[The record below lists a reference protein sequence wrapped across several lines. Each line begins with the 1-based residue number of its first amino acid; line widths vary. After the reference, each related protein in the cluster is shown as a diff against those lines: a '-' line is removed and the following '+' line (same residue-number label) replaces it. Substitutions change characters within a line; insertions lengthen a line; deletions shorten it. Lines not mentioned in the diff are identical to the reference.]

1 MITVIDGKLFS
12 KMFISAANNLENHKA
27 AVNDMNV
34 FPVPDGD
41 TGTNMAL
48 TVKAAAGE
56 LLKYPDGGVSG
67 LADCVA
73 KASLRGARGNSGVIL
88 SQLLRGM
95 QKGTAGLEVLDCA
108 GIANAFRSAA
118 EVAYKAVMKPTEGTI
133 LTVAREMAEF
143 AVREQANFENA
154 QEFLEKIVEEGN
166 VPLNGRRSCSL
177 Y

>member
-73 KASLRGARGNSGVIL
+73 KASLRGTVRCDS
-88 SQLLRGM
+88 LLYTTEKYNCHNCIIH
-95 QKGTAGLEVLDCA
+95 QFAIVFNHFLD
-108 GIANAFRSAA
+108 
-118 EVAYKAVMKPTEGTI
+118 M
-133 LTVAREMAEF
+133 L
-143 AVREQANFENA
+143 
-154 QEFLEKIVEEGN
+154 
-166 VPLNGRRSCSL
+166 
-177 Y
+177 